1 MNVWGTKFSNQY
13 WQRKASPGISK
24 VSGKI
29 PIDLLVLLLLQM
41 CQDISGADVGAS
53 ILAAEQSHNKKLMIH
68 MGDIGK
74 IRF

>member
-1 MNVWGTKFSNQY
+1 MNVWGTEFSSQY

-41 CQDISGADVGAS
+41 CQDISDVDVGVS
-53 ILAAEQSHNKKLMIH
+53 ILAAEQSRNKKLVIH
-68 MGDIGK
+68 MGEIGK